1 MILLFF
7 IPNLNNMKVN
17 KVKLIKSGCLEVHY
31 IDEGNFITLKGIN
44 QAHPDMKAAMKRLVP
59 FLCDITEQREA
70 DKYDWSD
77 SECEYNEDLL
87 KYLDVS
93 GITISGE
100 DSFEAVTITG
110 RRSLSSTRKVLNLN
124 TPQISL
130 DADEDD
136 YVHLSELQEAV
147 DAVLEEAKLYV
158 KEHKYGVIQ
167 QEFNFEASAD
177 DPFAGNGDAGES
189 DPISEAS

>member
-1 MILLFF
+1 
-7 IPNLNNMKVN
+7 MKVN

-31 IDEGNFITLKGIN
+31 IDEGNVITMKGIN
-44 QAHPDMKAAMKRLVP
+44 QAHPDMMAAMKRLVP

-70 DKYDWSD
+70 EKYDWSD
-77 SECEYNEDLL
+77 NECEYNEDLL

-136 YVHLSELQEAV
+136 YEHLSELQEAV

-158 KEHKYGVIQ
+158 KEHKYGVTQ

-177 DPFAGNGDAGES
+177 DPFDANGDAGES
-189 DPISEAS
+189 NPISEAS